1 MENVVALKNISV
13 YRKYNKVLSDI
24 TFSINEGEFIYLT
37 GRVGS
42 GKSSLLKIIYADEE
56 IRSGEGMTA
65 GYDLKKIKQKEIPLL
80 RRKIGIVFQDYKL
93 LTDRN
98 VFDNLKFVL
107 EASGEKSKSVIKDK
121 IKSILLTV
129 GLEGKENRIPFE
141 LSGGEQQS
149 VGIARALI
157 NNPLLILADEPT
169 GNLDSKTGEEVLKI
183 FDELNKGGK
192 TLLVVTHD
200 SHIAKRSPRLIKL
213 KDGIVEEDIVRKIR

>member
-1 MENVVALKNISV
+1 MKKIAELKNISV
-13 YRKYNKVLSDI
+13 YRKFNKVLSDI
-24 TFSINEGEFIYLT
+24 SFSVNEGEFVYLT

-42 GKSSLLKIIYADEE
+42 GKSSLLKLIYADEE
-56 IRSGEGMTA
+56 IRTGEGA
-65 GYDLKKIKQKEIPLL
+65 VIGYDLKKIKQKEIPFL

-129 GLEGKENRIPFE
+129 GLEGKENRMPFE

-157 NNPLLILADEPT
+157 NTPILILADEPT
-169 GNLDSKTGEEVLKI
+169 GNLDEKSSDNIMHLLIDASKNTTAVI
-183 FDELNKGGK
+183 MA
-192 TLLVVTHD
+192 THD
-200 SHIAKRSPRLIKL
+200 MNLIKKFPAKVFNL
-213 KDGIVEEDIVRKIR
+213 EENKFETQY